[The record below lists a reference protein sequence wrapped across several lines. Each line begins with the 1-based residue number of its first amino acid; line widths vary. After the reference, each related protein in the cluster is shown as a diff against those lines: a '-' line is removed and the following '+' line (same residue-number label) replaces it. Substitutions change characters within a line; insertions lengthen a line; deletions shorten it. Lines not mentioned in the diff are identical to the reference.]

1 MKIIYGT
8 SNAAKL
14 EYMRKTLSGLSVEIL
29 SPSQAGISLP
39 EVEESAETPLAN
51 ARAKALAYSK
61 AAEMPVFS
69 CDNGLYFDNL
79 PEKEPAAFV
88 RRPFGQRLNDA
99 QMTAYYAGLAKKY
112 GGIIAHY
119 KKAVCLV
126 ASGRV
131 FEAEICGRKFLLTD
145 KPHPKAVEG
154 FPLGRLSVNLRT
166 VRYFYDEERAFEP
179 DRGFVRFFKEALE
192 KIK

>member
-51 ARAKALAYSK
+51 ARAKALVYSK
-61 AAEMPVFS
+61 AAELPVFS

-112 GGIIAHY
+112 GGIIAQY
-119 KKAVCLV
+119 KNAVCLV

-154 FPLGRLSVNLRT
+154 FPLSRLSVNLRT
-166 VRYFYDEERAFEP
+166 VRYFMTKSRRSSPTAGLY
-179 DRGFVRFFKEALE
+179 GFSKMRSK
-192 KIK
+192 K